1 MKDTIHTILS
11 FKVSDE
17 NFAINALKVRHI
29 LEPGKITK
37 VPNTSAF
44 LPGVINLHGNII
56 PIADLRMMLGVKNP
70 VDTNDTAIMVI
81 SPDGQLESYM
91 GLIVDIVNEVIEVQ
105 ESQINTTQIE
115 QGAGII
121 DTFEGMVNVGDEFI
135 HLINIDDLV
144 LKVEEAK

>member
-56 PIADLRMMLGVKNP
+56 PIADLRIMLGVENP

-91 GLIVDIVNEVIEVQ
+91 GLIVDIVKEVIEVQ

-121 DTFEGMVNVGDEFI
+121 DTFEGMVNIGNEFI